1 MSICQ
6 TRTFSGQF
14 PSLAAIGEFV
24 IQAAEVAALDPRA
37 TYAVQMAVDEACSNI
52 IEHSYEGENIG
63 EIECTYE
70 VTPKA
75 LIITLRDQGACFDP
89 THVSDPDLDADLQDR
104 TRGGLGIYFI
114 RQLMDRVEHEFSLE
128 QGNVLTLVKHKE
140 SAP

>member
-1 MSICQ
+1 MSIRQ

-14 PSLAAIGEFV
+14 SSLAAIGEFV
-24 IQAAEVAALDPRA
+24 VQAAEVAGLGSRA

-52 IEHSYEGENIG
+52 IEHSYKGGNVG
-63 EIECTYE
+63 EIECACE

-75 LIITLRDQGACFDP
+75 LVITLRDQGACFDP
-89 THVSDPDLDADLQDR
+89 THVSDPDLDAELQDR

-114 RQLMDRVEHEFSLE
+114 RQLMDRVEHEFTPD

-140 SAP
+140 SVP